1 MKSATSVF
9 RQLFWEMMNGMEVHL
24 RLKELSKEKN
34 IFLIDNSKK
43 IKAQHLNKGKLHLT
57 KYSSRVLS
65 NNFVNEI
72 SKVLYWQ
79 TDRLTAKKYDE
90 CNITLNTIRSDNVNK
105 LIFAHLNINL
115 TRSKFEVLAIQA

>member
-1 MKSATSVF
+1 
-9 RQLFWEMMNGMEVHL
+9 MNGMEVHL
-24 RLKELSKEKN
+24 HLKELSKEKN

-79 TDRLTAKKYDE
+79 IHRLTAKKYDE

-115 TRSKFEVLAIQA
+115 TRNKFEVLAIQA